1 MKQLRGE
8 ITIFLSLILLLVL
21 ELVGTCL
28 ESARAAGLA
37 ARVSMT
43 ASTSLQSVFA
53 AYDRELWEQYGLL
66 LFADSGRQ
74 SERLSA
80 QMLSY
85 AKANAEK
92 PALGLD
98 WFSGVPTR
106 VLPSE
111 VIYATDQ
118 HGGIF
123 RQAVSEYMR
132 ICGITGIAEGVLSR
146 LNLVNESGEL
156 TETGRQ
162 WQLRGG
168 EEELDLEQIWNDYET
183 IREEAER
190 SVTGGDE
197 EEEDAP
203 RERDAEAEAVVEGV
217 MGTVRNVLTYGLLG
231 FVVEDV
237 SSVSDVPLGGEE
249 LPSSLPEDLREGNS
263 WALQANGWAEVLL
276 FYEFILS
283 ELDCFRS
290 EDRRGCQVEYVIAG
304 KSSDRKNL
312 ASVALRLFALR
323 YVLNQSFAFQ
333 DGARR
338 AEAEALASAA
348 LGWTGLPPLV
358 EGLTCLLLVAL
369 ALGESVLDVRTLLG
383 GGQVP
388 AMKTAA
394 DWQASFQNLGAL
406 LGSFSGEIPSCE
418 NGLCYEDYLKVLL
431 LLNSLEGITYRTMD
445 VIQREVCKKEEG
457 FRMKNCVYAAKAE
470 LTVSSSPVFP
480 FLPGDF
486 SYEIRQDAEYGYY
499 DGA

>member
-1 MKQLRGE
+1 MKELRGE
-8 ITIFLSLILLLVL
+8 ITIFLSLILVLLL
-21 ELVGTCL
+21 ALVGTCL
-28 ESARAAGLA
+28 ESARSAGLA
-37 ARVSMT
+37 ARVSIT

-66 LFADSGRQ
+66 FFADSGQQ
-74 SERLSA
+74 SEGLTG

-85 AKANAEK
+85 ARANAEK

-98 WFSGVPTR
+98 WFSFVPTR

-132 ICGITGIAEGVLSR
+132 ICGITGIAEEVLSR
-146 LNLVNESGEL
+146 LNLVNDAGEL

-168 EEELDLEQIWNDYET
+168 EEELDLEQFWNDYET

-190 SVTGGDE
+190 SGTGGDE
-197 EEEDAP
+197 EEEDTP
-203 RERDAEAEAVVEGV
+203 RVRDAEAEAVVEGV
-217 MGTVRNVLTYGLLG
+217 MGTLQNVLNYGLLG

-237 SSVSDVPLGGEE
+237 SVVSDASLGGEE
-249 LPSSLPEDLREGNS
+249 LPSSLPEALREGNS
-263 WALQANGWAEVLL
+263 WALQANGWTEVLL

-283 ELDCFRS
+283 ELDCFRT
-290 EDRRGCQVEYVIAG
+290 ENGRGCQVEYVIAG
-304 KSSDRKNL
+304 RNSDRKNL
-312 ASVALRLFALR
+312 TSVALRLFALR

-333 DGARR
+333 DAARR

-358 EGLTCLLLVAL
+358 EGLASLLLVTL
-369 ALGESVLDVRTLLG
+369 ALGESVLDVRTLLA

-388 AMKTAA
+388 VMKTTA
-394 DWQASFQNLGAL
+394 DWRVSFQNMGAL

-418 NGLCYEDYLKVLL
+418 NGLSYEDYLRVLL

-445 VIQREVCKKEEG
+445 VIQREVCKEEEK
-457 FRMKNCVYAAKAE
+457 FRMKDCVYAAKAE
-470 LTVSSSPVFP
+470 LTVSSAPIFP

-486 SYEIRQDAEYGYY
+486 SYEISRGAEYGYY
-499 DGA
+499 NGA